1 MDYLHH
7 MTIFYTS
14 GNTPSTFFYLRY
26 LEEVAGKMTRQQ
38 LPVPFSPI
46 NLENTLGAW
55 LTCYTWPRWRFLE
68 KSSSQRSLSVSTPT
82 SRMPSRCAIGQIL
95 NGPNHVKLAICIP
108 TWLHWRNRQKLANF
122 LLRFDSTNFGFGS
135 LTKLLLDNGNNVLF
149 SLSQGKDS
157 LWNPHDNNIM
167 VLNSMIH
174 LVITSDDDCEIIQLA

>member
-122 LLRFDSTNFGFGS
+122 LLCSIP
-135 LTKLLLDNGNNVLF
+135 LILDLVLWPNCCWTMATTSYF
-149 SLSQGKDS
+149 HFHRGRILSGI
-157 LWNPHDNNIM
+157 H
-167 VLNSMIH
+167 MIT
-174 LVITSDDDCEIIQLA
+174 TSWF